1 MSDTRK
7 IGTYAFAIITAI
19 MLLGVSAAGVFSL
32 AGGALQ
38 EQEEKPGD
46 QKKGIQQEPIS
57 EEYARTLRQKGEEL
71 DKREKDLLRQ
81 EQELAFLEQDLM
93 KKIAAFEAE
102 KGEWEQNKTA
112 YEAEVQRQEQER
124 TSSRVIKIAGGFKNI
139 KAAVAAAQLGALY
152 RENKPTALYVIS
164 QLDDRTLGKI
174 FSKMTDA
181 ELAARILEDFKAWRV
196 EQTPDIISDR

>member
-7 IGTYAFAIITAI
+7 FGTYTLAIVTAI

-38 EQEEKPGD
+38 EQEEKSGD
-46 QKKGIQQEPIS
+46 QKKGTQQEPIS
-57 EEYARTLRQKGEEL
+57 EEYARTLRQKSEEL
-71 DKREKDLLRQ
+71 DKREKELLRR

-102 KGEWEQNKTA
+102 KDEWEQNRTT

-124 TSSRVIKIAGGFKNI
+124 TSQRVVKIAGGFKNI
-139 KAAVAAAQLGALY
+139 KASVAAAQLSALY
-152 RENKPTALYVIS
+152 NENRPTALYVIS
-164 QLDDRTLGKI
+164 QMDDRTLGKI

-181 ELAARILEDFKAWRV
+181 ALAARILEDFKAWRV
-196 EQTPDIISDR
+196 EQTPDLISDR